1 MGRSENHKT
10 SQQCV
15 SYFNPGKKNCLI
27 KVDSAR
33 PRQLESN
40 LKSILQTHFSRFQFR
55 FKSWSKFWTTIL
67 SEFWS
72 SYEQLS
78 ALIWHIIFIL
88 DGYFRQN
95 PRLFLSIT
103 DFFYRKTTFQT
114 SWFLID
120 LIWHVIFVLDG
131 YFSDKNID
139 FFPVIKQLFKAAQ
152 LSYNWII
159 NKTHWVE
166 ILFE

>member
-1 MGRSENHKT
+1 MCFLFQPR
-10 SQQCV
+10 Q
-15 SYFNPGKKNCLI
+15 KNCLI
-27 KVDSAR
+27 KVDSAW
-33 PRQLESN
+33 PRQLEPN

-120 LIWHVIFVLDG
+120 LIWHVIYG
-131 YFSDKNID
+131 YFSDKNTD
-139 FFPVIKQLFKAAQ
+139 FF
-152 LSYNWII
+152 SCH
-159 NKTHWVE
+159 KTTFQSSSAE
-166 ILFE
+166 L

>member
-1 MGRSENHKT
+1 MCFLFQPR
-10 SQQCV
+10 Q
-15 SYFNPGKKNCLI
+15 KNCLI

-33 PRQLESN
+33 PRQLEPN

-95 PRLFLSIT
+95 PGLFLSIT
-103 DFFYRKTTFQT
+103 DFFYRKTRFKK
-114 SWFLID
+114 SRFLIE
-120 LIWHVIFVLDG
+120 LIWHVTFVLDG
-131 YFSDKNID
+131 CFRQKHRLFSCH
-139 FFPVIKQLFKAAQ
+139 
-152 LSYNWII
+152 
-159 NKTHWVE
+159 KTTFQSSSAD
-166 ILFE
+166 L